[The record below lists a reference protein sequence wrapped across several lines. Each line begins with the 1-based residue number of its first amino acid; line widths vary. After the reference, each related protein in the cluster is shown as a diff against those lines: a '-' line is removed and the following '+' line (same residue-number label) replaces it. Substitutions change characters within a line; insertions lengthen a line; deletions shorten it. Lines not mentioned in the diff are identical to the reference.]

1 MERSTISLNRRGSVV
16 VEKELITDS
25 ALVEN
30 ELVVDTDTTEE
41 INHQKTFV
49 LTPEHKEAPV
59 EEPDGDTEQLFEQ
72 PKNKQKRKLPKALI
86 LAGLGAIAIVSG
98 ITGYHWWQYASVHE
112 STEDAYIRGNVHP
125 VSSRINGTVA
135 SVLVDDNQQVKE
147 GQLLVKLD
155 PSDYQVQSQQSQ
167 AALEAAQRQANA
179 AQSNINYA
187 SKNAQGNI
195 TQAQGNISNAQAA
208 VATAQAAVKEAQA
221 GIPAAGAQ
229 VAQANAN
236 LQNLEVDYKRY
247 QNLYQSGAIARQ
259 QLDSARTAYQVAVAE
274 KNTAMQSVAQAEAKL
289 AQAQQSVAE
298 AQAKFAAS
306 KGGLV
311 QAQAGNAQTEVNRSQ
326 YQAAKAAIA
335 QAQAQ
340 LNNSKLQLSYTNI
353 VAPSTGHV
361 GNKSVEVGQRVQ
373 PGTPLMAIVDNNN
386 WVVANFKETQ
396 LAKMHPGQPVEV
408 DIDAI
413 PNHHFTG
420 HVQSFSP
427 GSGATFALLPPDNAT
442 GNFTKIVQRIPVKI
456 VLDPQSVKGYESRIT
471 PGMSVVATVDVS
483 K

>member
-1 MERSTISLNRRGSVV
+1 MERSTTSLNGRGSVV
-16 VEKELITDS
+16 VEKELITDP
-25 ALVEN
+25 VVIEN
-30 ELVVDTDTTEE
+30 ELVDTGTTGE
-41 INHQKTFV
+41 INHQTSV
-49 LTPEHKEAPV
+49 LTPEQKTHPV
-59 EEPDGDTEQLFEQ
+59 EEAQGDTEQPIEP

-86 LAGLGAIAIVSG
+86 LAGLGVGAIASG
-98 ITGYHWWQYASVHE
+98 IAGYHWWQYASVHV
-112 STEDAYIRGNVHP
+112 STDDAYIRGNVHP

-135 SVLVDDNQQVKE
+135 SVLVDDNQQVKK
-147 GQLLVKLD
+147 GLLVKLD

-179 AQSNINYA
+179 ARSNINYA

-208 VATAQAAVKEAQA
+208 VATAGAAVKEAQA
-221 GIPAAGAQ
+221 EIPAAGAQ

-274 KNTAMQSVAQAEAKL
+274 KNTAVQGVAQAEAKL

-340 LNNSKLQLSYTNI
+340 LNNSKLQLSLHEHCCSLY
-353 VAPSTGHV
+353 
-361 GNKSVEVGQRVQ
+361 R
-373 PGTPLMAIVDNNN
+373 
-386 WVVANFKETQ
+386 
-396 LAKMHPGQPVEV
+396 
-408 DIDAI
+408 
-413 PNHHFTG
+413 
-420 HVQSFSP
+420 
-427 GSGATFALLPPDNAT
+427 
-442 GNFTKIVQRIPVKI
+442 
-456 VLDPQSVKGYESRIT
+456 SRR
-471 PGMSVVATVDVS
+471 
-483 K
+483 

>member
-1 MERSTISLNRRGSVV
+1 MERSTTSLNGRGSVV
-16 VEKELITDS
+16 VEKELITDPVV
-25 ALVEN
+25 VEN
-30 ELVVDTDTTEE
+30 ELVDTDTTEE
-41 INHQKTFV
+41 INHQKTSV
-49 LTPEHKEAPV
+49 LTPEQKKAPV
-59 EEPDGDTEQLFEQ
+59 EEPQGDTEQPIEP

-86 LAGLGAIAIVSG
+86 LAGLGVGAIAAG
-98 ITGYHWWQYASVHE
+98 MAGYHWWQYASVHE
-112 STEDAYIRGNVHP
+112 STDDAYVRGNVHP
-125 VSSRINGTVA
+125 VSSRINGTVV
-135 SVLVDDNQQVKE
+135 SVLVDDNQQVKK
-147 GQLLVKLD
+147 GQLVVKLD

-221 GIPAAGAQ
+221 GIPAAQAQ

-274 KNTAMQSVAQAEAKL
+274 KNTAVQGVAQAEAKL

-311 QAQAGNAQTEVNRSQ
+311 QAQAGNAQTDVNRSQ

-353 VAPSTGHV
+353 VAPSTGRV

-408 DIDAI
+408 DIDAF
-413 PNHHFTG
+413 PQHHFTG

-442 GNFTKIVQRIPVKI
+442 GNFTKIVQRVPVKI
-456 VLDPQSVKGYESRIT
+456 VLDPQSIKGYESRIF
-471 PGMSVVATVDVS
+471 PGMSVVTTVDVS